1 MITEMLPARCRS
13 LFQRDEASRW
23 DASRVM
29 GWSDRGMGKGRVV
42 IPCYLVTFAA
52 GMLRSACPGT
62 GGEGGRE
69 KSRASECRS
78 KLPYLPYQ
86 ISTWISNADSSK
98 ARLLAARQ
106 WQLAASCSGRPV

>member
-1 MITEMLPARCRS
+1 MACIVRRQWTEEGQGGETLLPCN
-13 LFQRDEASRW
+13 
-23 DASRVM
+23 
-29 GWSDRGMGKGRVV
+29 
-42 IPCYLVTFAA
+42 
-52 GMLRSACPGT
+52 LRSVPRELSGPVRPGT